1 MQQNRD
7 FEVSQKFFWI
17 DVLTTDGPIKRGTL
31 QKGAFRILASLKW
44 TVPNPSSQVT
54 KIWGG
59 AIAARKVWYKYK
71 YSQMTIQ
78 IQGGLLYSFLFC
90 QQTISNRSID
100 ETAKQMVLCH
110 EKVADEALEHHFVM
124 SLH

>member
-1 MQQNRD
+1 M
-7 FEVSQKFFWI
+7 
-17 DVLTTDGPIKRGTL
+17 TDGPIKRGTL

-71 YSQMTIQ
+71 YSRMTIQ
-78 IQGGLLYSFLFC
+78 IQEGLLYLF
-90 QQTISNRSID
+90 IFSNKNID
-100 ETAKQMVLCH
+100 ETDKQMIFCH
-110 EKVADEALEHHFVM
+110 GKVADEALEHHFVM
-124 SLH
+124 SPH

>member
-78 IQGGLLYSFLFC
+78 IQEGLLYSFCFANKQFPTEVLMKLPNRWFYVMKRW
-90 QQTISNRSID
+90 QTRHWSIIS
-100 ETAKQMVLCH
+100 
-110 EKVADEALEHHFVM
+110 
-124 SLH
+124 